1 MKNTILK
8 IFNEI
13 YGERDDV
20 RVFFSPGRVNLI
32 GEYTDFNGGNVF
44 PCALSFGTY
53 GAIALRDDNTVRMYS
68 DNFKDLGIISFE
80 LESLKNEKIS

>member
-32 GEYTDFNGGNVF
+32 GEYTDFIYEPKYN
-44 PCALSFGTY
+44 Y
-53 GAIALRDDNTVRMYS
+53 
-68 DNFKDLGIISFE
+68 FKE
-80 LESLKNEKIS
+80 V